1 MPELAEDRKTR
12 DNVLCD
18 SRDFFYSP
26 VLIAHANHIVTFIK
40 EESCLLT
47 AL

>member
-1 MPELAEDRKTR
+1 MPELAEGRKTQ

-18 SRDFFYSP
+18 SRDFFDCP
-26 VLIAHANHIVTFIK
+26 VLIAQTNYIVTFIK
-40 EESCLLT
+40 EESYLLI